1 MFLRFEAYFV
11 IVKVYMFRKQMRKPA
26 AKTSWERHGRWYS
39 KVVEESG
46 SYQKEVILP
55 GVLSL
60 LELHRGEDILDIGC
74 GEGFFAREFH
84 KLGGNVLGIDASPEL
99 IEIAKKKGPY
109 ELLYKVADAANF
121 AFLNVGAFD
130 AAVMI
135 LALQNMERMDAVL
148 VEARR
153 VLAPHGRLV
162 IVLNHPAFRIPKLS
176 AWGWDEAQ
184 KLQYRRMNAYM
195 SELKVPIEMHPGE
208 RTKEVTWSFHRPLSA
223 YVKALRNAGFAVSDL
238 EEWISHKVSERGPRA
253 KAEDRARKEIPLFLA
268 IKAEPLVIGRS

>member
-1 MFLRFEAYFV
+1 
-11 IVKVYMFRKQMRKPA
+11 MRKRPA

-39 KVVEESG
+39 KVVEEPG

-60 LELHRGEDILDIGC
+60 LGLHRGEDILDIGC

-84 KLGGNVLGIDASPEL
+84 ELGGNVLGVDAAPEL

-109 ELLYKVADAANF
+109 ELLYKVADAADLR
-121 AFLNVGAFD
+121 FLNNGVFD
-130 AAVMI
+130 AAVII

-148 VEARR
+148 KEARR
-153 VLAPHGRLV
+153 VLGANGRLV

-176 AWGWDEAQ
+176 AWGWDERQ

-208 RTKEVTWSFHRPLSA
+208 KTKEVTWSFHRPLQS
-223 YVKALRNAGFAVSDL
+223 YVKALRTAGFAVTDL

-268 IKAEPLVIGRS
+268 LKAEPIKNS